1 METNEAEGS
10 ENTTLYVKVYMEGH
24 PIGRKL
30 DVLSHDGY
38 EDLIAT
44 LDHMFNTNVLCEQSV
59 FVSYFLAI

>member
-44 LDHMFNTNVLCEQSV
+44 LDHMFNTNVLCE
-59 FVSYFLAI
+59 